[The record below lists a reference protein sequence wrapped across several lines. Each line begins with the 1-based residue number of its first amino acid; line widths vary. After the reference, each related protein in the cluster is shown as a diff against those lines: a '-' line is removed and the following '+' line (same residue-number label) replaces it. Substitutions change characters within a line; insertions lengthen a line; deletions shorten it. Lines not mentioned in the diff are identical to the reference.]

1 MCGGAETGV
10 DMDTSLS
17 CTTTPI
23 LLLSICEEGGK
34 EEGGKE
40 EEGKCGRGVRIG
52 VRESIDIIDD
62 IEDDMGVAGTGC

>member
-17 CTTTPI
+17 CTTPI

-40 EEGKCGRGVRIG
+40 EGGRCGRGVRRG
-52 VRESIDIIDD
+52 VRRGVCESIDII
-62 IEDDMGVAGTGC
+62 DDMGVAGTGC